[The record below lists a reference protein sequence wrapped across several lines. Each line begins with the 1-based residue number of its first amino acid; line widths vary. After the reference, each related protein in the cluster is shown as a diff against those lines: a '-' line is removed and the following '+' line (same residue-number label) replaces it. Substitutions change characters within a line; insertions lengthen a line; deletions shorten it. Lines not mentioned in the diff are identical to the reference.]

1 MPTPDPSRRP
11 PPRAIDPNAAEIL
24 TILDELDAR
33 SADLARDLD
42 TLAADAAARIE
53 RATEQQRGGDRAH
66 ATKAPPG
73 PSDPSPAPPAS
84 PIHSSE
90 PSAPQRAHE
99 LFHVEQFH
107 QPPTA
112 ADTHTAPRSRT
123 DASPH
128 PDPGSLLAHE
138 LANLSAAIAGRA
150 QRALRTSDP
159 DHARA
164 ALELASDLGSQ
175 LTLLCELFMADHAA
189 GTPPLDHTGIRRC
202 HESARSQLADHPLA
216 PDLDW
221 TESLDPRAR
230 CPLPPALLTRVL
242 VNLAANALD
251 AIARRRAHDPGCSA
265 RIRVGSRVMCGGVG
279 VNCSTWNNC
288 AHCTPACER
297 GGRMVEVWVEDSGV
311 GFEESKCLSNKQID
325 GSCGHGLGLGVCAR
339 IAEGWGGAMVYGG
352 SDLGGARV
360 GVRFAQKPMGTM

>member
-1 MPTPDPSRRP
+1 VPTPDPSRRP

-33 SADLARDLD
+33 SADFARALD
-42 TLAADAAARIE
+42 ALAANHAAAVE
-53 RATEQQRGGDRAH
+53 HATEQQRGGDRAH
-66 ATKAPPG
+66 AAEAVPG
-73 PSDPSPAPPAS
+73 PSGPIPAPPARSS
-84 PIHSSE
+84 PESE
-90 PSAPQRAHE
+90 PSAPPSVDE
-99 LFHVEQFH
+99 LFHVEQLH
-107 QPPTA
+107 QPPTTGDAYA
-112 ADTHTAPRSRT
+112 AARPHRDTSPRR
-123 DASPH
+123 
-128 PDPGSLLAHE
+128 DPGSLLAHE
-138 LANLSAAIAGRA
+138 LANLSGAIAGRA

-175 LTLLCELFMADHAA
+175 LTLLCELFMAGHAA

-202 HESARSQLADHPLA
+202 HESARSQLADHHLA
-216 PDLDW
+216 PEAEW

-251 AIARRRAHDPGCSA
+251 AIARRRAHEPGCSA
-265 RIRVGSRVMCGGVG
+265 RIRVGSRVLCGGVG

-288 AHCTPACER
+288 AHCTSACAR
-297 GGRMVEVWVEDSGV
+297 GGRMVEVWVEDSGA
-311 GFEESKCLSNKQID
+311 GFEGAKYLSNKKIKEI
-325 GSCGHGLGLGVCAR
+325 CGHGLGLGVCAR
-339 IAEGWGGAMVYGG
+339 IAEGWGGAMVFGG

-360 GVRFAQKPMGTM
+360 GVRFVQEPMGTM